1 LTSDVTKEEQE
12 EIDEMKKIMEPEIKQ
27 FEQILDRGV
36 SGKEKFIS
44 ILPVFADLH
53 INSIITRGIEINNVQ
68 AVPIPRKLK
77 TQEVKCESY
86 QFIPN
91 EENNAIEE
99 MFKNDIISYIQV
111 NKNNFRF
118 FFQNHI
124 FYIMK

>member
-1 LTSDVTKEEQE
+1 LKSDVTKEELE
-12 EIDEMKKIMEPEIKQ
+12 EMDEMKKLMEPEIKQ
-27 FEQILDRGV
+27 FEQILDR
-36 SGKEKFIS
+36 KEKFIS

-53 INSIITRGIEINNVQ
+53 LKSIFTCGIEMINLH
-68 AVPIPRKLK
+68 AAPIPRKLM

-111 NKNNFRF
+111 ILYYF
-118 FFQNHI
+118 I
-124 FYIMK
+124 